1 MNTGHK
7 MLNHVKL
14 TVMTRH
20 TKCSE
25 NFELNRQLGRF
36 AALDFLQNIDGESDL
51 KSEKLAFI
59 PESYISETR
68 LRIDA
73 YRKVASAST
82 EKEVDLLEDEMQDRF
97 GPLPDQVISLL
108 LESKVRCLAEN
119 ADFDLVETKGKE
131 LLLRYAK
138 RGNAGERRFC
148 RKLGHLPKLKASKP
162 LLKLNEIIQYLK
174 IYIHGKNK

>member
-1 MNTGHK
+1 M
-7 MLNHVKL
+7 
-14 TVMTRH
+14 
-20 TKCSE
+20 KC
-25 NFELNRQLGRF
+25 
-36 AALDFLQNIDGESDL
+36 
-51 KSEKLAFI
+51 
-59 PESYISETR
+59 
-68 LRIDA
+68 RID
-73 YRKVASAST
+73 
-82 EKEVDLLEDEMQDRF
+82 F

-108 LESKVRCLAEN
+108 LESKIRCLAEN

-174 IYIHGKNK
+174 IYIHGKNR

>member
-1 MNTGHK
+1 MFINNTQTPIRQFK
-7 MLNHVKL
+7 TKVNL
-14 TVMTRH
+14 TINPKIYQMFKEATGKRLQPKSWVI
-20 TKCSE
+20 E
-25 NFELNRQLGRF
+25 NMM
-36 AALDFLQNIDGESDL
+36 
-51 KSEKLAFI
+51 K
-59 PESYISETR
+59 SYILETR

-82 EKEVDLLEDEMQDRF
+82 EKDIDALEEEMQDRF
-97 GPLPDQVISLL
+97 GPLPDQVTSLL
-108 LESKVRCLAEN
+108 LESKIRCLAEN

-148 RKLGHLPKLKASKP
+148 RNLGHLPKLKALKP

-174 IYIHGKNK
+174 IYIHGKNKY